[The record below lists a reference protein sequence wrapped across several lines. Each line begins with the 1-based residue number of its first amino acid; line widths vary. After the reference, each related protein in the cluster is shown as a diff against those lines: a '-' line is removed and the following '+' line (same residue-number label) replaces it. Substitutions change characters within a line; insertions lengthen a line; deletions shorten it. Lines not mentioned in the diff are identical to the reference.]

1 MTQITSKERINKR
14 LWDSVALREAII
26 NAFVHNDFTN
36 EVPPKFEIFP
46 DRIEITSSGGLPEGL
61 NQAEFFEGYS
71 VPRNKELMRVFKDLG
86 MVEQLGSGVPRILES
101 YGKECFMFSDHFLRM
116 SFPIS
121 ADQLGGQE
129 EKLTERQKEVL
140 ELIKAD
146 TGISRKQLSEKLNI
160 NQSAV
165 QKHIDALKK
174 KGVIY
179 RESETTGYW
188 IIEV

>member
-1 MTQITSKERINKR
+1 M
-14 LWDSVALREAII
+14 
-26 NAFVHNDFTN
+26 HNDFTN

-61 NQAEFFEGYS
+61 NQDEFFEGYS

-101 YGKECFMFSDHFLRM
+101 YGKECFFFSDHFLRM
-116 SFPIS
+116 SFPIYHGYI
-121 ADQLGGQE
+121 GGQE
-129 EKLTERQKEVL
+129 GGQTGGQDGGQAEILTGRQKEVL

-146 TGISRKQLSEKLNI
+146 PGISRKQLSQKLGI

-174 KGVIY
+174 KGVIH

-188 IIEV
+188 IIKV

>member
-1 MTQITSKERINKR
+1 M
-14 LWDSVALREAII
+14 
-26 NAFVHNDFTN
+26 
-36 EVPPKFEIFP
+36 PPKFEIFI

-61 NQAEFFEGYS
+61 TQQEFFEGFS

-101 YGKECFMFSDHFLRM
+101 YGKDCFTFSDHFLRM
-116 SFPIS
+116 SFPV
-121 ADQLGGQE
+121 LGGQASGQAGGQAGGQV
-129 EKLTERQKEVL
+129 EKFTERQIEIL

-146 TGISRKQLSEKLNI
+146 PGISRKQLSEKLGI
-160 NQSAV
+160 NQSAI

-188 IIEV
+188 IIRF